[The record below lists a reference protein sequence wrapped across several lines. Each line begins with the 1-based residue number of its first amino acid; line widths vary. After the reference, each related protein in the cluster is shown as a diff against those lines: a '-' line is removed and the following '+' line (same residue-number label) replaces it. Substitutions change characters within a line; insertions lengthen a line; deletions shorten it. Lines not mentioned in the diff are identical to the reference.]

1 MTMFS
6 PAHPGEILR
15 ELYLDELGLS
25 ITEAAKGLGVTRK
38 TLSELVN
45 GKAGVS
51 PTMAMRLSI
60 AFPNTSPQFW
70 LNLQNQYDL
79 WKERDNPALASVQVI
94 HNPAV

>member
-1 MTMFS
+1 MQMHN
-6 PAHPGEILR
+6 PAHPGEILK
-15 ELYLDELGLS
+15 EDCIEPLGLS
-25 ITEAAKGLGVTRK
+25 ITEAAKGLGISRK

-79 WKERDNPALASVQVI
+79 WKERDNPALVSVQVI
-94 HNPAV
+94 HNPA

>member
-1 MTMFS
+1 MHN

-25 ITEAAKGLGVTRK
+25 ITEAAKGLGISRK

-45 GKAGVS
+45 GKAGIS

-79 WKERDNPALASVQVI
+79 WKERDNPALASVQVF
-94 HNPAV
+94 HNPA

>member
-1 MTMFS
+1 MAMFN

-25 ITEAAKGLGVTRK
+25 ITEAAKGLGVSRK
-38 TLSELVN
+38 ALSELVN
-45 GKAGVS
+45 GKAGIS
-51 PTMAMRLSI
+51 PRMAMRLSI

-79 WKERDNPALASVQVI
+79 WKERDNPALASVQVF
-94 HNPAV
+94 HHPA